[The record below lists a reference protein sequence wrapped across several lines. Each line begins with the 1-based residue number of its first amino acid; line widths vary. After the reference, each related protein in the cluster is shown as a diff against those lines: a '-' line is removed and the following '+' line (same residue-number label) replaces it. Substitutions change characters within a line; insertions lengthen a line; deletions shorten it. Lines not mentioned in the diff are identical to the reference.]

1 MQQLIYNLDGMSIS
15 YAKSLGMFLRHSYFL
30 RTKTARC
37 CGIEGSLIV
46 DGKTCPISASTI
58 LPGNALVYDLFLS
71 LNTLDFQYTKQCLD
85 LGISK
90 SLKPPSSNSD
100 IEVTRLSEEI
110 FKIKIDYNKPSK
122 VITSN
127 ILGSLVPSE
136 SNVVLLKHFNQISSL
151 NLILYLRIGN
161 GCYSDL
167 QNKEDLEA
175 LKVKALTY
183 PVMCSPSGDLG
194 YEVSGDDRNSK
205 LIFNYNEKLISAEE
219 LKKIFKKAVSDVANI
234 I

>member
-1 MQQLIYNLDGMSIS
+1 MQQLTYDLNGVSVS
-15 YAKSLGMFLRHSYFL
+15 YAESIGMFLRHSYFL

-37 CGIEGSLIV
+37 CGIEGSLIF
-46 DGKTCPISASTI
+46 DGKTCSISASTL
-58 LPGNALVYDLFLS
+58 LPGNTLIYDLFLS
-71 LNTLDFQYTKQCLD
+71 LNTLDFQYTKKCLE
-85 LGISK
+85 LKISE
-90 SLKPPSSNSD
+90 SLKPPSSTSD

-110 FKIKIDYNKPSK
+110 FKVKIECNTPSK

-127 ILGSLVPSE
+127 ILGGLVS
-136 SNVVLLKHFNQISSL
+136 STQDIVLMKHFNPITSL
-151 NLILYLRIGN
+151 NLVLYIRIGT
-161 GCYSDL
+161 GSYSDL

-183 PVMCSPSGDLG
+183 PVMCSPNGDLG

-205 LIFNYNEKLISAEE
+205 LVFKYNERFITGEE
-219 LKKIFKKAVSDVANI
+219 LKKIFKQAISDVANI